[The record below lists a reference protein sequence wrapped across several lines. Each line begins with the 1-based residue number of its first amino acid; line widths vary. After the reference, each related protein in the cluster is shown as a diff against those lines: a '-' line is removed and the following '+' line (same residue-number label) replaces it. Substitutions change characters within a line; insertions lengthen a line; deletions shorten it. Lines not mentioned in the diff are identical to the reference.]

1 MATRLV
7 PTQPRC
13 PPRLTPS
20 DRSPLKPKDGQSPN
34 LTRLAEESKNGF
46 GHRPGYEA
54 RAHSTIT
61 DHKEVV
67 KQMTGNAQA
76 WRESIVHVAST
87 DLTVIKGGTGRPLLV
102 LHEEL
107 GHPGWLHWH
116 AALAQSHTLHIPL
129 HPGFGTSPRVEWVS
143 SVRDLACFYARVV
156 QEMGLSPLDVIGFS
170 LGGWIVAEMA
180 ANWAQQ
186 FRRMV
191 LVAPAGIRPPEGDI
205 MDMFTVSARAYLN
218 ASVHDPAQTSEFTL
232 LYGGDP
238 TPEQFEAWE
247 EARAETARLGPLLE
261 GVRGLPTLVL
271 WGRQDQIVPLS
282 AGQIY
287 NRSITGS
294 ELAVFEGCGHR
305 PEIEHAPGFIERVQQ
320 FLT

>member
-1 MATRLV
+1 
-7 PTQPRC
+7 
-13 PPRLTPS
+13 
-20 DRSPLKPKDGQSPN
+20 
-34 LTRLAEESKNGF
+34 
-46 GHRPGYEA
+46 
-54 RAHSTIT
+54 
-61 DHKEVV
+61 
-67 KQMTGNAQA
+67 MTSNVQE

-87 DLTVIKGGTGRPLLV
+87 DLTFIKGGTGRPLLV

-107 GHPGWLHWH
+107 GHPGWLRWH

-129 HPGFGTSPRVEWVS
+129 HPGFGASPRVEWVS
-143 SVRDLACFYARVV
+143 SVRDLAGFYARVL
-156 QEMGLSPLDVIGFS
+156 QDMGLSPIDVIGFS

-180 ANWAQQ
+180 ANCAQQ

-218 ASVHDPAQTSEFTL
+218 ASVHDPAQTSEFAL
-232 LYGGDP
+232 LYGGAP

-247 EARAETARLGPLLE
+247 DARAETARLAWRPYMYNPSLGPLLE
-261 GVRGLPTLVL
+261 GVRSLPTLVL
-271 WGRQDQIVPLS
+271 WGRQDKIVPIS

-294 ELAVFEGCGHR
+294 ELAMFEGCGHR
-305 PEIEHAPGFIERVQQ
+305 PEIEQAQGFIERVQQ

>member
-1 MATRLV
+1 
-7 PTQPRC
+7 
-13 PPRLTPS
+13 
-20 DRSPLKPKDGQSPN
+20 
-34 LTRLAEESKNGF
+34 
-46 GHRPGYEA
+46 
-54 RAHSTIT
+54 
-61 DHKEVV
+61 
-67 KQMTGNAQA
+67 MTGNAQE
-76 WRESIVHVAST
+76 WRVSLVHVAST
-87 DLTVIKGGTGRPLLV
+87 DLTFIKGGTGRPLLV

-107 GHPGWLHWH
+107 GYPGWLRWH
-116 AALAQSHTLHIPL
+116 VALAQSHTLHIPL

-143 SVRDLACFYARVV
+143 SVRDLACFYARVL
-156 QEMGLSPLDVIGFS
+156 QDMGLSPIDVIGFS

-180 ANWAQQ
+180 ANCAQQ

-218 ASVHDPAQTSEFTL
+218 ASVHDPAQTSEFAL
-232 LYGGDP
+232 LYGGAA

-247 EARAETARLGPLLE
+247 EARAETARLVWRPYMYNPSLGPLLE

-305 PEIEHAPGFIERVQQ
+305 PEIEHAPGFIERVQH